1 MITKFFLKR
10 YDFKVLAYKS
20 LQVFILFLLTIILF
34 LGLFTYDEFDPSPFS
49 VGDEKPNNL
58 LGAFGANF
66 SSILFFIF
74 GDASWLMIAGFLMLI
89 RIVIIT
95 NYKRSHVFLRFIIIF
110 FASFILS
117 LSFELFSL
125 NSGIFGKALLS
136 KIKNF
141 TLEYTSENIYSYI
154 MTINF
159 IFFIFIFLINISK
172 NINSFF

>member
-20 LQVFILFLLTIILF
+20 LQVFILFFLTIILF
-34 LGLFTYDEFDPSPFS
+34 LGLVTYDEFDPSPFS

-95 NYKRSHVFLRFIIIF
+95 NYKRSHVFLRIYYYFFYQLYLIF
-110 FASFILS
+110 VF
-117 LSFELFSL
+117 
-125 NSGIFGKALLS
+125 
-136 KIKNF
+136 
-141 TLEYTSENIYSYI
+141 
-154 MTINF
+154 
-159 IFFIFIFLINISK
+159 
-172 NINSFF
+172 

>member
-20 LQVFILFLLTIILF
+20 LQVFILFLLAITLF

-74 GDASWLMIAGFLMLI
+74 GDASWLIIAGLLMLI
-89 RIVIIT
+89 RVVIIT
-95 NYKRSHVFLRFIIIF
+95 DYKKSYIF
-110 FASFILS
+110 F
-117 LSFELFSL
+117 
-125 NSGIFGKALLS
+125 FG
-136 KIKNF
+136 F
-141 TLEYTSENIYSYI
+141 H
-154 MTINF
+154 
-159 IFFIFIFLINISK
+159 
-172 NINSFF
+172 